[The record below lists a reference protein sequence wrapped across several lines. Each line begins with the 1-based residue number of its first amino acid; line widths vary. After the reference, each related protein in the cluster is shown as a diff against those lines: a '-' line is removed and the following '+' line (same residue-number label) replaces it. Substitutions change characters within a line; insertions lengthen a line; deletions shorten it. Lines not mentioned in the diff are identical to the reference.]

1 MKKILSL
8 ALALAMIG
16 TALTGCGSKDAATK
30 TPAENTQQTAPVQQE
45 QSQTEKA
52 LALINTFATG
62 DTDTARSLLADG
74 YIQHNLAYGTGA
86 DAFIGSVEY
95 LASADVK
102 TTVNNIRAF
111 EDGDKVFLQTIYNF
125 AGAGEQVAFD
135 IFRFDENGKIAEHW
149 DNLAALAEPNPSG
162 HTQTDGTM
170 EVTDLDKTEENRELV
185 KNFLYD
191 VMQGNNLDKTPD
203 YFDGDN
209 YIQHNS
215 GIADGVS
222 GLNAA
227 LGALAEQGISMVYDE
242 VHMVLAQ
249 GNFVLAVSEGTFG
262 GTPTSYYDLWRV
274 ENGKIAEH
282 IADLTPIQPGLYL
295 WQGDITTLKCDAIV
309 NAANSGMTGC
319 YIPNHR
325 CIDNAIHTYAGVELR
340 LACAELMATQGHPE
354 PTGQAK
360 ITPAFNLPC
369 RYVLHTVGPII
380 DGRVT
385 KEDAELL
392 ASCYRSCLELAA
404 ENSLESVAF
413 CCISTGE
420 FHFPNELAA
429 EIAVR
434 TVKEFLKKQNSVKKV
449 IFNVFKDLDKTIYEK
464 LLRADRTAESSITGL

>member
-1 MKKILSL
+1 MKKNLSL
-8 ALALAMIG
+8 TLALAMLG
-16 TALTGCGSKDAATK
+16 TALTVCGSKNVAAQ
-30 TPAENTQQTAPVQQE
+30 TPAESSTQRTASVQQE

-62 DTDTARSLLADG
+62 DTDTARSLLDDG

-86 DAFIGSVEY
+86 DAFISSVEY

-209 YIQHNS
+209 YIQHNT

-227 LGALAEQGISMVYDE
+227 LSALAEQGISMVYDE
-242 VHMVLAQ
+242 VHMVLAE

-262 GTPTSYYDLWRV
+262 GAPTSYYDLWRV

-282 IADLTPIQPGLYL
+282 WDVMETIADKST
-295 WQGDITTLKCDAIV
+295 WQ
-309 NAANSGMTGC
+309 N
-319 YIPNHR
+319 
-325 CIDNAIHTYAGVELR
+325 
-340 LACAELMATQGHPE
+340 
-354 PTGQAK
+354 
-360 ITPAFNLPC
+360 
-369 RYVLHTVGPII
+369 
-380 DGRVT
+380 
-385 KEDAELL
+385 
-392 ASCYRSCLELAA
+392 
-404 ENSLESVAF
+404 
-413 CCISTGE
+413 
-420 FHFPNELAA
+420 
-429 EIAVR
+429 
-434 TVKEFLKKQNSVKKV
+434 QNGK
-449 IFNVFKDLDKTIYEK
+449 F
-464 LLRADRTAESSITGL
+464 

>member
-1 MKKILSL
+1 MNLFQKIF
-8 ALALAMIG
+8 G
-16 TALTGCGSKDAATK
+16 NKHTTSKEELKMT
-30 TPAENTQQTAPVQQE
+30 NIQ
-45 QSQTEKA
+45 KA
-52 LALINTFATG
+52 LELINTFASG
-62 DTDTARSLLADG
+62 DTEKAKSLLAEG
-74 YIQHNLAYGTGA
+74 YIQHNLAYGTGR
-86 DAFIGSVEY
+86 DAFVGSVEY
-95 LASADVK
+95 LASAPVK

-227 LGALAEQGISMVYDE
+227 LGALAEQGISMVYDD

-282 IADLTPIQPGLYL
+282 WDVMETIADQST
-295 WQGDITTLKCDAIV
+295 WQ
-309 NAANSGMTGC
+309 N
-319 YIPNHR
+319 
-325 CIDNAIHTYAGVELR
+325 
-340 LACAELMATQGHPE
+340 
-354 PTGQAK
+354 
-360 ITPAFNLPC
+360 
-369 RYVLHTVGPII
+369 
-380 DGRVT
+380 
-385 KEDAELL
+385 
-392 ASCYRSCLELAA
+392 
-404 ENSLESVAF
+404 
-413 CCISTGE
+413 
-420 FHFPNELAA
+420 
-429 EIAVR
+429 
-434 TVKEFLKKQNSVKKV
+434 QNGK
-449 IFNVFKDLDKTIYEK
+449 F
-464 LLRADRTAESSITGL
+464 